1 MRIVLDTN
9 VLVSGLLS
17 PFGPPGEIVR
27 MVSSG
32 TVILCLDARIRS
44 EYEAV
49 LARPRF
55 GFDPDAV
62 AALLDYIDFASET
75 CASQPLALRLPD
87 PDDEPFLEVA
97 LACSADFLVTGN
109 VAHFPPESRSG
120 AQVVSPAEFIERFR
134 LAEPAEDG

>member
-1 MRIVLDTN
+1 MLDTN

-62 AALLDYIDFASET
+62 AALLDYVDFASET
-75 CASQPLALRLPD
+75 CASQPLASRLPD

-120 AQVVSPAEFIERFR
+120 VQVVSPAEFIERFR
-134 LAEPAEDG
+134 RAEPAEDG

>member
-9 VLVSGLLS
+9 VVVSGLLS

-32 TVILCLDARIRS
+32 TVNLCFDARVLS
-44 EYEAV
+44 EYDEV

-62 AALLDYIDFASET
+62 GVLLDYIDLTGET
-75 CASQPLALRLPD
+75 CAPQPLVTRLPD

-97 LACSADFLVTGN
+97 LACAADFLVTGN
-109 VAHFPPESRSG
+109 LAHFPPESRSG
-120 AQVVSPAEFIERFR
+120 MSVLSPAEFVDRMR
-134 LAEPAEDG
+134 STRTTGDT

>member
-32 TVILCLDARIRS
+32 ELTLCLDARLLS
-44 EYEAV
+44 EYTEV
-49 LARPRF
+49 LARRRF

-62 AALLDYIDFASET
+62 AALLDFIGHAGHT
-75 CASQPLALRLPD
+75 VAATPLPAPLPD
-87 PDDEPFLEVA
+87 PDDEPFVEIA
-97 LACSADFLVTGN
+97 LACGATYLVSGN
-109 VAHFPPESRSG
+109 RAHFPDDLCHG
-120 AQVVSPAEFIERFR
+120 VTIVSPAQFLKAYRERR
-134 LAEPAEDG
+134 STE